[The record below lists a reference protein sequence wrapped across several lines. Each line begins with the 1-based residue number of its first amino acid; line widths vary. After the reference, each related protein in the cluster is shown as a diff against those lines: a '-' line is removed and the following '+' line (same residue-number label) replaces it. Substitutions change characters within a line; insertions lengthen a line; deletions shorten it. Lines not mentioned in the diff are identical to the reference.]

1 MLFCFKVILFNKL
14 KNFSTYIFL
23 SFFAVILISGC
34 SRKKDKFLN
43 KKFHSLTT
51 TYNYLFNGE
60 NLYSLGSEELNNS
73 EKENFWKLIPIEKY
87 KYIDTDLDEDRET
100 NFTKA
105 EEKAT
110 LAIQK
115 HSMNVAGKE
124 KNPVMDQAYLL
135 LGKSRYFDNRFIP
148 ALEAFNYILYK
159 YPTSELINQVKIW
172 KEKVNIRIDQNKYA
186 IDNLKELLGET
197 NLSKEERSSAYS
209 YISQA
214 FINIEQLDSSLF
226 YLKKSIFKQKDLVIN
241 TRKKFLLA
249 QLYQELLV
257 TDTAYTLYSE
267 IIDLHR
273 KIPRE
278 FYVNSYIKRSMV
290 SDSIDNSL
298 LELQLLA
305 ENFENNNFLDIIFH
319 QLAML
324 NLKKRDLIQNE
335 EIMFKK
341 LDSTAVTYFNKSLRT
356 DSNEQFLVAKNYNE
370 LAELNFRNKNYL
382 ESGLY
387 YDSTLT
393 QLNNRS
399 RKFRK
404 ISRKREN
411 LNDLIYYETVSSE
424 LDSIIDL
431 IEMPNEKRIDY
442 FKKYVEKINESQKK
456 EKNKNKNFGS
466 SNSISLLS
474 DSNEALFY
482 FYNSTAIAYGKT
494 DFKNRWGNRRLAD
507 NWRWSISTTD
517 EKNNNI
523 SDRLD
528 QIDKDSIL
536 SPSYYINLIPKDINL
551 IDSIRRKRNDA
562 YFRLGA
568 IYKDQFE
575 EHEISNRKLYN
586 LLESNPDSSLIPPSK
601 FFIHKNWSS
610 LDSIKLAKQ
619 FKEDIIKNHPDSK
632 YAAIL
637 LDPQAT
643 INGNQNSSFVYEEI
657 YSLYESEKYL
667 DVISDCDKNIILF
680 NGEPIVSKFEFLKS
694 LAIARLNG
702 FDQYKKSLEFIKLNY
717 SSSKEGKEAER
728 IIEDVLP
735 SIAND
740 EFKENKLSD
749 NYKILYTFDVNSK
762 EDINQQIND
771 LRIYIDEIDYLD
783 LRVSEDFYN
792 NIITFVVI
800 HGLKS
805 YDGSL
810 GLSERLEKTISIQAE
825 SFYVISSDNYKTVQI
840 HKNLN
845 KFSN

>member
-1 MLFCFKVILFNKL
+1 M
-14 KNFSTYIFL
+14 KNFFTYIFL
-23 SFFAVILISGC
+23 FFFAAIFISGC

-73 EKENFWKLIPIEKY
+73 VKENFWKLIPIEKY

-124 KNPVMDQAYLL
+124 KNPVMDEAYLL

-186 IDNLKELLGET
+186 IDNLKELLEET
-197 NLSKEERSSAYS
+197 NLSKDERSSAYS

-226 YLKKSIFKQKDLVIN
+226 YLKKSIFKQKDLVKN

-298 LELQLLA
+298 LELELLA

-335 EIMFKK
+335 EIMFQK

-494 DFKNRWGNRRLAD
+494 DFKNRWGNRRLVD
-507 NWRWSISTTD
+507 NWRWSISASD

-575 EHEISNRKLYN
+575 EYEISNRKLYN

-632 YAAIL
+632 YAEIL

-667 DVISDCDKNIILF
+667 DVISDCDQNIILF
-680 NGEPIVSKFEFLKS
+680 NGEPIVSKLEFLKS
-694 LAIARLNG
+694 LAIARLYG

-735 SIAND
+735 SIDND

-771 LRIYIDEIDYLD
+771 LRKYIDEIDYLD

-810 GLSERLEKTISIQAE
+810 GLSERLEKTINIQAE

>member
-1 MLFCFKVILFNKL
+1 M
-14 KNFSTYIFL
+14 KNFFTYIFL
-23 SFFAVILISGC
+23 FFFAAIFISGC

-73 EKENFWKLIPIEKY
+73 VKENFWKLIPIEKY

-124 KNPVMDQAYLL
+124 NNPVMDEAYLL

-186 IDNLKELLGET
+186 IDNLKELLEEN
-197 NLSKEERSSAYS
+197 NLSKEERYSAYA

-226 YLKKSIFKQKDLVIN
+226 YLKKSIFKQKDLVKN

-298 LELQLLA
+298 LELELLA

-319 QLAML
+319 QIAML

-335 EIMFKK
+335 EIMFQK

-494 DFKNRWGNRRLAD
+494 DFKNRWGNRRLVD
-507 NWRWSISTTD
+507 NWRWSISASD

-575 EHEISNRKLYN
+575 EYEISNRKLYN

-632 YAAIL
+632 YAEIL

-667 DVISDCDKNIILF
+667 DVISDCDQNIILF
-680 NGEPIVSKFEFLKS
+680 NGEPIVSKLEFLKS
-694 LAIARLNG
+694 LAIARLYG

-735 SIAND
+735 SIDND

-771 LRIYIDEIDYLD
+771 LRKYIDEIDYLD

-810 GLSERLEKTISIQAE
+810 GLSERLEKTINIQAE